1 MELFDVNILV
11 YAHREDQE
19 HHHFFRQYVESH
31 LNSGQELALS
41 QLVAADFVRTVTH
54 SSFPNGPTPLAQ
66 ALSTIDSLTSLDR
79 CHWVR
84 PSQRHWAI
92 TANLCRESQSTG
104 KQVADA
110 QHAAI
115 AIEHACRWVT
125 RDQDFRVFRPFGL
138 NLKLLEP

>member
-11 YAHREDQE
+11 DAHREDQD
-19 HHHFFRQYVESH
+19 HHSFFRQYVESQ
-31 LNSGQELALS
+31 LNSGQDFALS
-41 QLVAADFVRTVTH
+41 PLVATAFLRTVTH
-54 SSFPNGPTPLAQ
+54 PSFPNGPTPLAQ
-66 ALSTIDSLTSLDR
+66 ALATIESLASLDR

-84 PSQRHWAI
+84 PGQRHWAI
-92 TANLCRESQSTG
+92 TASLCRETQSTG
-104 KQVADA
+104 KQITDA
-110 QHAAI
+110 QHTAI

>member
-19 HHHFFRQYVESH
+19 DHPFFREYVETL
-31 LNSGQELALS
+31 LNSGQEFALS
-41 QLVAADFVRTVTH
+41 PLVASAFVRTVTH

-66 ALSTIDSLTSLDR
+66 ALSVIDSLACSDR

-84 PSQRHWAI
+84 PGQRHWAL
-92 TANLCRESQSTG
+92 TATLCRETQSAG
-104 KQVADA
+104 KQIASA

-115 AIEHACRWVT
+115 AIEHACCWVS